1 MELAAKR
8 FERCEFAAFMRAR
21 GKRRCGETGRVPG
34 YCSRI
39 DCGVGK
45 SATWPRSNRA
55 LIFIQRPSAES
66 SPRRSFPAWTHIP
79 QILHTYTQTTPAQ
92 TTSPWS
98 PEALQSATLAQ
109 APHLRA
115 SNLSSV
121 HRGKKRTRDPP
132 VAVHHSDSTS
142 SLSPA
147 PSDPPPV
154 KKRALLVW
162 RGEYDSY

>member
-21 GKRRCGETGRVPG
+21 GKGRCGETGRVPG

-79 QILHTYTQTTPAQ
+79 QILHTYTQTTPTH

-98 PEALQSATLAQ
+98 PEAPQSTTILEAL
-109 APHLRA
+109 HLRT
-115 SNLSSV
+115 SNSSSIS
-121 HRGKKRTRDPP
+121 RGKKRTREPP
-132 VAVHHSDSTS
+132 AAPHYSDSTS

-147 PSDPPPV
+147 PSEPPPV
-154 KKRALLVW
+154 KKRVL
-162 RGEYDSY
+162 